1 MSLVEELLEAPDLAS
16 VRRFVAGHE
25 PSELRAAVEPLATE
39 VLRMMRTDTRRALDI
54 AERAGVVAD
63 AVGDPRLRARAV
75 WVRAHGLSGVLRNR
89 EASAS
94 YEAAAAAYRELGDRL
109 LESKVSIGWI
119 NALMYLGEYPKAVAL
134 GEHARDV
141 FRRRGLRAEVARLS
155 MNLGNIQHRLDR
167 PTQALREY
175 DRALS
180 TARALADPLM
190 IRIIQFN
197 RANVLT
203 SLGRLSEA
211 ENLYGE
217 VGREATLGLETRTAG
232 FAEYSLGYLAL
243 LRGEYG
249 QAYQRLEAARAVFE
263 DLDDAHYLTLALADL
278 TELFVEINAFQ
289 RAKAAGQKARAMAE
303 ANDLRFEAARCALLE
318 GIACLGL
325 DELAR
330 ATQCLEDAHRA
341 FRREKNRVS
350 GAICALYLAELDVRA
365 QHLGLAAR
373 RLRASVDVFAA
384 EKLPLRE
391 ASANVRLAAVEAER
405 GRPDRARRAI
415 ASARRALR
423 RAYSPWL
430 RAQLEH
436 LHGRLAMWE
445 GDFGAAVRFLRR
457 AVEGIE
463 GLRGRIGIDEF
474 RISFAADKAPIYA
487 DLVHAILVRGGRSA
501 VADAFQVVERAR
513 SRSLVDLLAGR
524 LGAASAGESPAVTK
538 LLSRLEGLRAELN
551 WLSGFD
557 PEGRKGRRD
566 ETRLVRSG
574 PALRRCEEDIAD
586 VIHRLQAKS
595 ARLGALTVGET
606 TRIEDVR
613 PRLGDATLVEYY
625 LSRHGSFA
633 YVVARDEERVV
644 ELEPDGHA
652 IAGMMERLRFQ
663 IETWGYGDE
672 YVGARAAT
680 LRRALDAQLRELAE
694 KLWDPL
700 QVEGRRVVVVPHGPL
715 HSLPFPA
722 LIDAEGNALLDRHVF
737 SWLPSA
743 SAQRFLGNGAGRA
756 TRGIS
761 RARVLAVGLSERS
774 IPAVEE
780 EVAHVR
786 RLVPRGT
793 TLRGARA
800 TRNRFLGQVG
810 RADVIHVATHSVFR
824 ADDPFFSALRL
835 ADGWMSL
842 YDLYGMRL
850 HADLVCL
857 SACQSGRSWVGAG
870 DELVGL
876 ARGFLHAGA
885 RTVVVSL
892 WPVHDD
898 STARLMVRFYR
909 ELRSGRPAEEALQT
923 AMGAIREELPHPYH
937 WAPFILVGGGGPV
950 AVADRG
956 PGSRRSWGVESD
968 RPIGL

>member
-1 MSLVEELLEAPDLAS
+1 MSLVGELLEARDLAS
-16 VRRFVAGHE
+16 VRRFVAVRE
-25 PSELRAAVEPLATE
+25 PAELRDAVEPLAAE

-54 AERAGVVAD
+54 AERAGVVAE
-63 AVGDPRLRARAV
+63 AVGDPRLRARAA
-75 WVRAHGLSGVLRNR
+75 WMRAHGLSGVLRNR
-89 EASAS
+89 EASVS
-94 YEAAAAAYRELGDRL
+94 YEAAASAYRKLGDRL
-109 LESKVSIGWI
+109 QESKVSIGWI

-134 GEHARDV
+134 GEHAREV
-141 FRRRGLRAEVARLS
+141 FRRRGLRAEAARLS

-167 PTQALREY
+167 PTRALREY
-175 DRALS
+175 DRALA

-217 VGREATLGLETRTAG
+217 VGREASAVLETRTAG

-249 QAYQRLEAARAVFE
+249 RAYQRLEAARAVFE
-263 DLDDAHYLTLALADL
+263 DLDDAHYLTLTLADL

-289 RAKAAGQKARAMAE
+289 RAKAVGQTARAMAE
-303 ANDLRFEAARCALLE
+303 QNNLRFEAARCALLE

-325 DELAR
+325 DELAG
-330 ATQCLEDAHRA
+330 AGLCLQDARRA
-341 FRREKNRVS
+341 FRRERNRVS
-350 GAICALYLAELDVRA
+350 EAICALYLAELDVRGGR
-365 QHLGLAAR
+365 LGNAVR
-373 RLRASVDVFAA
+373 RLRAAAGVFAA

-391 ASANVRLAAVEAER
+391 AAANVRLAAVESER
-405 GRPDRARRAI
+405 GRRDRRAI

-423 RAYSPWL
+423 RAHSPWL

-436 LHGRLAMWE
+436 LHGRLALR
-445 GDFGAAVRFLRR
+445 DRRFDLAVRFLRR
-457 AVEGIE
+457 AARGIE
-463 GLRGRIGIDEF
+463 GMRGRIGIDEF

-487 DLVHAILVRGGRSA
+487 DLVHAILLRGGRNA
-501 VADAFQVVERAR
+501 VADAFHVVERAR
-513 SRSLVDLLAGR
+513 SRALVDLLAGR
-524 LGAASAGESPAVTK
+524 LGGADAEEDPAVAK
-538 LLSRLEGLRAELN
+538 LLARLERLRAELN

-574 PALRRCEEDIAD
+574 SRLRRCEEEIAD

-595 ARLGALTVGET
+595 APLGALTVGET
-606 TRIEDVR
+606 TELEDVR
-613 PRLGDATLVEYY
+613 RSLGDAALVEYY

-633 YVVARDEERVV
+633 FVVGGGEERVV
-644 ELEPDGHA
+644 ELDASSDEISD
-652 IAGMMERLRFQ
+652 MMGSLRFQ
-663 IETWGYGDE
+663 IEKWGYGDE
-672 YVGARAAT
+672 YVRARADT
-680 LRRALDAQLRELAE
+680 LRRSLDAQLRRLAE
-694 KLWDPL
+694 RVWDPL
-700 QVEGRRVVVVPHGPL
+700 HIEARRVVVVPHGPL

-722 LIDAEGNALLDRHVF
+722 LIDADGNALLDRHVF
-737 SWLPSA
+737 CWLPSA
-743 SAQRFLGNGAGRA
+743 SAQRFLGRRSARASRGFAG
-756 TRGIS
+756 
-761 RARVLAVGLSERS
+761 ARVLTVGLSERS

-780 EVAHVR
+780 EVAQVR
-786 RLVPRGT
+786 RLFRRGT
-793 TLRGARA
+793 MLRGARA
-800 TRNRFLGQVG
+800 TRRHFLDQAG

-824 ADDPFFSALRL
+824 EDDPFFSALRL
-835 ADGWMSL
+835 SDGWMSL

-850 HADLVCL
+850 DADMVCL

-898 STARLMVRFYR
+898 STARLMLAFYR
-909 ELRSGRPAEEALQT
+909 RLRCGEPAEEALRA
-923 AMGAIREELPHPYH
+923 AMGEIRETLSHPYH
-937 WAPFILVGGGGPV
+937 WAPFILVGAGGRV
-950 AVADRG
+950 AGGDGRG
-956 PGSRRSWGVESD
+956 RRGGRDSGLESARPGNV
-968 RPIGL
+968 